1 MHSTRPCTPVS
12 PHVKHLGLEE
22 RLLLLVA
29 LRLELAGLIGLLLF
43 DNAPCKLF
51 FDVGVGFGLFGLDLA
66 GFLALLRFRRR
77 GLVGAGGVLAGA
89 IVVVCCC
96 NLLA

>member
-1 MHSTRPCTPVS
+1 MHFIRLCTPLS
-12 PHVKHLGLEE
+12 LHVKHLGLEE
-22 RLLLLVA
+22 RHLLLVA
-29 LRLELAGLIGLLLF
+29 LGLELASLVGLLLF
-43 DNAPCKLF
+43 GNAPCKLF

-89 IVVVCCC
+89 IVVV
-96 NLLA
+96 